1 MNIDII
7 VAKLQKRGMSE
18 IAAKDFANKINTMS
32 KEIGVP
38 VKNLVEDF
46 NDFSL
51 NDLGEFL
58 TNTVSIKGYKTGRVI
73 KRTSSD
79 IVSRTIIK

>member
-18 IAAKDFANKINTMS
+18 ITAKDFANKLNTMS

-51 NDLGEFL
+51 NELGEFL
-58 TNTVSIKGYKTGRVI
+58 TNTVSIKGYKTGKVI

>member
-18 IAAKDFANKINTMS
+18 IAAKDFASKLNTMS

-51 NDLGEFL
+51 NELGEFL

>member
-18 IAAKDFANKINTMS
+18 IAAKDFANKLNTLS

-58 TNTVSIKGYKTGRVI
+58 TNTMSIKGYKTGRVI

>member
-18 IAAKDFANKINTMS
+18 ITAKDFANKLNTMS

-46 NDFSL
+46 NNFSL
-51 NDLGEFL
+51 NELGEFL
-58 TNTVSIKGYKTGRVI
+58 TNTVSIKGYKTGKVI

>member
-18 IAAKDFANKINTMS
+18 IAAKDFANKLNTMS

-51 NDLGEFL
+51 NELGEFL

>member
-18 IAAKDFANKINTMS
+18 IAAKDFANKLNTMS

>member
-18 IAAKDFANKINTMS
+18 IAAKDFANKLNTMS

-58 TNTVSIKGYKTGRVI
+58 TNTVTIKGYKTGRVI

>member
-7 VAKLQKRGMSE
+7 VAKLQRRGMSE
-18 IAAKDFANKINTMS
+18 SGAKSFANKLVTMTS
-32 KEIGVP
+32 QMGIP
-38 VKNLVEDF
+38 ISSLVDEM
-46 NDFSL
+46 NNFSL
-51 NDLGEFL
+51 NELGEFL
-58 TNTVSIKGYKTGRVI
+58 TNTIAVKGYKTGRVV

>member
-18 IAAKDFANKINTMS
+18 ITAKDFANKLNTMS

-46 NDFSL
+46 NNFSL
-51 NDLGEFL
+51 NELGEFL
-58 TNTVSIKGYKTGRVI
+58 TNTVSIKGYKTGKVV

>member
-18 IAAKDFANKINTMS
+18 IAAKDFANKLNTMS

-58 TNTVSIKGYKTGRVI
+58 TNTMSIKGYKTGRVI

>member
-18 IAAKDFANKINTMS
+18 SNAKIFANKINIMS
-32 KEIGVP
+32 KEFGVP
-38 VKNLVEDF
+38 VSELVSDF
-46 NDFSL
+46 DNFSL
-51 NDLGEFL
+51 NELGEFL
-58 TNTVSIKGYKTGRVI
+58 TNTVALKGYKTGRVI

>member
-18 IAAKDFANKINTMS
+18 IAAKDFANKLNTMS

-58 TNTVSIKGYKTGRVI
+58 TNTVSIKGYKTGIVI
-73 KRTSSD
+73 KRTSRD
-79 IVSRTIIK
+79 IVARTMIK